1 MRLHPPS
8 FYRHCCR
15 KTPRRAWAYRSQ
27 FHRAMSSRQLRP
39 RPLLS
44 RQRRTSPGP
53 LLSRRL
59 SFSLSP
65 AREGAGARALP
76 PPPQP
81 SARLRSVYR
90 REEEDVD
97 EWGPL
102 VSEEGRELSGVD
114 CE

>member
-8 FYRHCCR
+8 FCRRCCR
-15 KTPRRAWAYRSQ
+15 KTPRRARAYRSQ
-27 FHRAMSSRQLRP
+27 FHRAISSRQLRP
-39 RPLLS
+39 GPLLS
-44 RQRRTSPGP
+44 RRRRTSPGP

-81 SARLRSVYR
+81 PG
-90 REEEDVD
+90 EEDAD
-97 EWGPL
+97 KWGPL